1 MALSARKRAQYW
13 RWAQYALLIVVVL
26 VVAFAADWQQI
37 GKSFFNFEAAK
48 VLFPDIITV
57 ALVNTIIYTLC
68 AFVAGSVLGLI
79 LALMKM
85 SSLAIW
91 RWIATI
97 YIEFFRGV
105 PALLV
110 FAAVGIGVPLA
121 FQVRF
126 DLIASVTIALGLV
139 SAAYVAETL
148 RAGLQAVP
156 AGQME
161 AARSLGMPAW
171 RAMVTI
177 IIPQA
182 FRIVLPPLTNEL
194 IVLTKDTSLVYII
207 GMSASQFE
215 LTKMGQDGLQQPN
228 MGLTSLVIAGALYL
242 VITIP
247 LGFVVRHLE
256 AKTAKTKR

>member
-13 RWAQYALLIVVVL
+13 RWGQYALLAVVVL
-26 VVAFAADWQQI
+26 VVALVADWQQI

-48 VLFPDIITV
+48 VLFPEIITV
-57 ALVNTIIYTLC
+57 ALKNTIIYTVC
-68 AFVAGSVLGLI
+68 AFIAGALLGLL

-85 SSLAIW
+85 SSVAIW
-91 RWIATI
+91 RWIATA

-110 FAAVGIGVPLA
+110 FAAVGVGVPLA
-121 FQVRF
+121 FQIRF

-161 AARSLGMPAW
+161 AARSLGMPHW
-171 RAMVTI
+171 RAMLTI

-182 FRIVLPPLTNEL
+182 FRIVLPPLTNEF

-247 LGFVVRHLE
+247 LGFLVRRLE
-256 AKTAKTKR
+256 AKAAKTKR